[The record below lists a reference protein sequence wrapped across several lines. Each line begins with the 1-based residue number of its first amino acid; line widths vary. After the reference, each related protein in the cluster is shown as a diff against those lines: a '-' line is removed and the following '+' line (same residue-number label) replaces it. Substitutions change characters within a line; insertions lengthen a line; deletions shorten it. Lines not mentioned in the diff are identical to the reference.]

1 MRVLGDRVCIKEVVE
16 QQETEDGL
24 ILAHDDEALPE
35 AEVIYV
41 SAALE
46 ETLKETPENLPK
58 PGDRVL
64 YVRPRERGRVR
75 HNEEDHFIVPYS
87 AIVAIL

>member
-1 MRVLGDRVCIKEVVE
+1 MKVLGDRVCLKEVVE
-16 QQETEDGL
+16 QQETTDGL

-35 AEVIYV
+35 AEIVLV

-46 ETLKETPENLPK
+46 ETLKDTPENLPK

-64 YVRPRERGRVR
+64 YIRPRERGRVP
-75 HNEEDHFIVPYS
+75 HKEDQFIVPYS
-87 AIVAIL
+87 SIAAIL